1 MLDELWHQVG
11 ERLADEMQRPWR
23 LQASETGQVTFVGK
37 GVALVSGLPGVKA
50 QERIVFAGGAEGI
63 AFNLDPD
70 QVGVVLLRAA
80 GLGAG
85 MEARRTGQVV
95 DVPVGTALLGRVVD
109 GLGRPRD
116 GGGAVDAGERW
127 AVEREAPGI
136 LDRAPVERPL
146 ETGIKAVDALIP
158 VGRGQRELI
167 LGDRQTGKTA
177 LALDTLINQAE
188 KGLIAIYCAVGQR
201 SSSVA
206 RVVETL
212 RQHKAIDRAVV
223 VVASGEDPPGMQ
235 FITPYAATSIGEYF
249 MHSGHD
255 VVIVYDDLTAHAN
268 AYRELSLL
276 LRRPPGR
283 EAYPGDI
290 FYIHSRL
297 LERATQLQ
305 PALGGGSMTALP
317 IVETE
322 AENIAAYIPTNL
334 VSITD
339 GQLYLSPGLA
349 RKGVLPAIDVGRSVS
364 RVGGKTQLPAFRL
377 VAGELKL
384 AYAQFEELEVFSRF
398 GTRLDEQT
406 RHSIERGRR
415 IREVLKQGEQSP
427 LTTCEQVVVL
437 LALTRGLLDELPLD
451 RIAAAQQLIRNM
463 VAEQGSAFCQSVHA
477 GESLTGDQID
487 SIVGL
492 ARAALAPLSH
502 GEAPVSEASEH
513 G

>member
-1 MLDELWHQVG
+1 MLDELWQQVG
-11 ERLADEMQRPWR
+11 DQLTNEMQRPWS
-23 LQASETGQVTFVGK
+23 LQATETGRVTFVGK

-63 AFNLDPD
+63 ALNLDPD
-70 QVGVVLLRAA
+70 QVGVVLLRSA

-85 MEARRTGQVV
+85 AEARRTGQVV

-109 GLGRPRD
+109 GLGQPLD
-116 GGGAVDAGERW
+116 GRGAIEASERW
-127 AVEREAPGI
+127 AVERDAPGI
-136 LDRAPVERPL
+136 LDRAPVQRPL

-167 LGDRQTGKTA
+167 VGDRQTGKTTV
-177 LALDTLINQAE
+177 ALDTLINQAE
-188 KGLIAIYCAVGQR
+188 KGLIVIYCAVGQR

-212 RQHKAIDRAVV
+212 RRHKAIDRAVV
-223 VVASGEDPPGMQ
+223 MVASGDDPPAMQ

-249 MHSGHD
+249 MYSGHD

-268 AYRELSLL
+268 TYRELSLL

-305 PALGGGSMTALP
+305 SALGGGSMTALP
-317 IVETE
+317 IVQTE

-349 RKGVLPAIDVGRSVS
+349 RKGVLPAIDIGRSVS
-364 RVGGKTQLPAFRL
+364 RVGGKTQLPAFRS

-437 LALTRGLLDELPLD
+437 LALTRGLLDELPLE
-451 RIAAAQQLIRNM
+451 RIGAAQQLIRNM
-463 VAEQGSAFCQSVHA
+463 VAEQGRRFCESVHA
-477 GESLTGDQID
+477 GEPLADDQID
-487 SIVGL
+487 GIVAL
-492 ARAALAPLSH
+492 AQAALAPLH
-502 GEAPVSEASEH
+502 HSESPIPGATEH